1 MKLKPIKQ
9 KRKWA
14 VFSPNGYLQYRT
26 ISDKRKIAQDR
37 AIGYWEMGEKTWEDY
52 AEAGYTTNKILVDIQ
67 ILSKPPQ

>member
-26 ISDKRKIAQDR
+26 ISDTRKWAKER
-37 AIGYWEMGEKTWEDY
+37 AIGCREIGEKTWNDY
-52 AEAGYTTNKILVDIQ
+52 YKAGFTVNKVLVDIK
-67 ILSKPPQ
+67 ILSKQSQ